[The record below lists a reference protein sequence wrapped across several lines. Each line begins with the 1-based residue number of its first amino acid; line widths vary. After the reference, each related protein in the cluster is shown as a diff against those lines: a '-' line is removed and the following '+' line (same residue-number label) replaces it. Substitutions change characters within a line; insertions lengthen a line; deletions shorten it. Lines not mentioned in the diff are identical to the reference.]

1 MITPDRQRR
10 PAPPRNPSGLLLPF
24 WAKWSIIVQARCAGL
39 TNGGKT
45 LTIKPKRWQVALSP
59 PPDHTARFP
68 GLSPLIVQLLYN
80 RGLSTPSEVRAFLRG
95 DWPEDNPFRLKGMNE
110 AVTRLRQAIRR
121 QEPIAV
127 YGDFDADG
135 VTATALLVETLS
147 ALGAQTEPY
156 IPHRVDEGYGLNTG
170 ALRELARRGIK
181 VVVTVDCGIR
191 SIPEVSYGRRLGLD
205 IIITD
210 HHSPGE
216 ELPPSVA
223 AINPKQADCRYPFK
237 ELAGVG
243 LAFKLAQALLR
254 TNRQTPVT
262 RGEVSLEEEDLLDL
276 VALGTVADLAPLLG
290 ENRALVR
297 RGLEKL
303 NRPQRLG
310 LQALLSQAGVRPG
323 QITATT
329 IGYVLGPRLNAA
341 GRLDTAMASYNL
353 LTSLSPAEAKS
364 LALELERVNRE
375 RQRLTVD
382 TLERAREQVLA
393 IGEEEKLFF
402 VAAGDYLPGI
412 VGLVAQRLTEEFYRP
427 SVVVELGPER
437 SRGSARSI
445 PEFNITAALD
455 RCSDLLVRYGG
466 HAAAAGFTVSNAN
479 LEPLQ
484 QRLRQIARRQLEGV
498 ELLPTLH
505 IDAEVDLSEMNWAT
519 YALLEQL
526 EPFGYANPT
535 PLFLSREVTVR
546 DARVVGENHLKMIL
560 SDGRAVWDA
569 IAFRQGEWAGKL
581 PYHIDIVYTLEVN
594 EWNEEKRL
602 QLNVKDLRPS
612 GLA

>member
-1 MITPDRQRR
+1 MT
-10 PAPPRNPSGLLLPF
+10 
-24 WAKWSIIVQARCAGL
+24 
-39 TNGGKT
+39 TE
-45 LTIKPKRWQVALSP
+45 PKRWQVAPLP
-59 PPDHTARFP
+59 PPGHTAHFP
-68 GLSPLIVQLLYN
+68 DLSPLIVQLLYN
-80 RGLSTPSEVRAFLRG
+80 RGLSAPYEVRAFLKG
-95 DWPEDNPFRLKGMNE
+95 EWPEDNPFRLKGMNE
-110 AVTRLRQAIRR
+110 AVTRLRQAIRQR
-121 QEPIAV
+121 EPIAV

-147 ALGAQTEPY
+147 ALGAQAEPY
-156 IPHRVDEGYGLNTG
+156 IPHRVDEGYGLNVG
-170 ALRELARRGIK
+170 ALRELAQRSIK

-191 SIPEVSYGRRLGLD
+191 SPSEVAYGHRLGLD
-205 IIITD
+205 IIVTD

-216 ELPPSVA
+216 ELPSATA

-254 TNRQTPVT
+254 ANRQTPIA
-262 RGEVSLEEEDLLDL
+262 RGAVDLDEEDLLDL
-276 VALGTVADLAPLLG
+276 VALGTVTDLAPLLG

-303 NRPQRLG
+303 NQPQRLG
-310 LQALLSQAGVRPG
+310 LQTLISQAGVRPG

-341 GRLDTAMASYNL
+341 GRLDTAMDSYNL
-353 LTSLSPAEAKS
+353 LTSNSLAEARS
-364 LALELERVNRE
+364 LALKLEEVNRE

-393 IGEEEKLFF
+393 IGEEERLFF
-402 VAAGDYLPGI
+402 VAAEDYLPGI
-412 VGLVAQRLTEEFYRP
+412 VGLVAQRLTDEFYRP
-427 SVVVELGPER
+427 SVVAELGGET
-437 SRGSARSI
+437 SRASCRSI

-455 RCSDLLVRYGG
+455 QCSELLVRYGG
-466 HAAAAGFTVSNAN
+466 HAAAAGFTVTNSN
-479 LEPLQ
+479 LESLQ
-484 QRLRQIARRQLEGV
+484 QRLRQIATHQLEGL
-498 ELLPTLH
+498 ELLPTLS

-519 YALLEQL
+519 HALLEQL

-535 PLFLSREVTVR
+535 PVFLSREVTVR
-546 DARVVGENHLKMIL
+546 DARVVGECHLKMTL

-569 IAFRQGEWAGKL
+569 IAFRQGGWAGKL
-581 PYHIDIVYTLEVN
+581 PRQIDVVYSLEVN

-602 QLNVKDLRPS
+602 QLNVKDLRPVI
-612 GLA
+612 

>member
-1 MITPDRQRR
+1 
-10 PAPPRNPSGLLLPF
+10 
-24 WAKWSIIVQARCAGL
+24 
-39 TNGGKT
+39 
-45 LTIKPKRWQVALSP
+45 LTIKPKRWQVAPPP
-59 PPDHTARFP
+59 PPDHMALFP
-68 GLSPLIVQLLYN
+68 GLSPFIVQLLHN
-80 RGLSTPSEVRAFLRG
+80 RGLDIPSKVQTFLKG

-110 AVTRLRQAIRR
+110 AVTRLRQAIRQ

-156 IPHRVDEGYGLNTG
+156 IPHRVDEGYGLNKG
-170 ALRELARRGIK
+170 ALRELAERGIK

-191 SIPEVSYGRRLGLD
+191 SISEVAHGRGLGLD
-205 IIITD
+205 ILVTD

-216 ELPPSVA
+216 ELPPATA
-223 AINPKQADCRYPFK
+223 AINPKQSDCRYPFK
-237 ELAGVG
+237 KLAGVG

-254 TNRQTPVT
+254 ANRQAPVA
-262 RGEVSLEEEDLLDL
+262 RGKVDLDEEDLLDL

-303 NRPQRLG
+303 NQPQRLG
-310 LQALLSQAGVRPG
+310 LQALISQAGVRPG

-353 LTSLSPAEAKS
+353 LTSSSPAEARS
-364 LALELERVNRE
+364 LALELEEANRE

-382 TLERAREQVLA
+382 TLEKAREQVLA
-393 IGEEEKLFF
+393 IGEEERLFF
-402 VAAGDYLPGI
+402 VAAEDYLSGI
-412 VGLVAQRLTEEFYRP
+412 VGLVAQRLTDEFYRP

-445 PEFNITAALD
+445 PEFNITLALD
-455 RCSDLLVRYGG
+455 QCSDLLVKYGG
-466 HAAAAGFTVSNAN
+466 HSAAAGFTVANAN

-484 QRLRQIARRQLEGV
+484 QRLRQIATRQLEDV
-498 ELLPTLH
+498 ELLPTLE
-505 IDAEVDLSEMNWAT
+505 IDAEVDLSEMDWAT
-519 YALLEQL
+519 HALLEQL

-535 PLFLSREVTVR
+535 PVFLSREVFVR
-546 DARVVGENHLKMIL
+546 DARVVGERHLKMTL

-569 IAFRQGEWAGKL
+569 IAFRQGGWAGKL
-581 PYHIDIVYTLEVN
+581 PRRIDVVYTLEVN

-602 QLNVKDLRPS
+602 QLNVKDLRPV
-612 GLA
+612 L

>member
-1 MITPDRQRR
+1 LST
-10 PAPPRNPSGLLLPF
+10 
-24 WAKWSIIVQARCAGL
+24 
-39 TNGGKT
+39 
-45 LTIKPKRWQVALSP
+45 KPKRWQVAP
-59 PPDHTARFP
+59 PPPPGHTARFP

-80 RGLSTPSEVRAFLRG
+80 RGLSTPYEVQAFLKG
-95 DWPEDNPFRLKGMNE
+95 DWPEDNPFRLKGMNV
-110 AVTRLRQAIRR
+110 AATRLRQAIRQR
-121 QEPIAV
+121 EPIAV

-147 ALGAQTEPY
+147 ALGAQAEPY
-156 IPHRVDEGYGLNTG
+156 IPHRVDEGYGLNKG
-170 ALRELARRGIK
+170 ALRELAQKGIK

-191 SIPEVSYGRRLGLD
+191 SIAEVSYGRRLGLD
-205 IIITD
+205 IIVTD
-210 HHSPGE
+210 HHSPGG
-216 ELPPSVA
+216 ELPPATA

-254 TNRQTPVT
+254 ANRQTPVA
-262 RGEVSLEEEDLLDL
+262 RGKVDLDEEDLLDL
-276 VALGTVADLAPLLG
+276 VALGTVTDLAPLLG

-303 NRPQRLG
+303 NQPQRLG
-310 LQALLSQAGVRPG
+310 LQALISQAGVRPG

-353 LTSLSPAEAKS
+353 LTSPSPAEAKS
-364 LALELERVNRE
+364 LALELEEVNRE

-382 TLERAREQVLA
+382 TLQRAREQVLA
-393 IGEEEKLFF
+393 MGEEERLFL
-402 VAAGDYLPGI
+402 VAAEDYPQGI

-445 PEFNITAALD
+445 LEFNITAALD
-455 RCSDLLVRYGG
+455 QCSDLLVRYGG

-479 LEPLQ
+479 LELLQ
-484 QRLRQIARRQLEGV
+484 QRLRRIAMHQLEGL
-498 ELLPTLH
+498 ELLPTLS

-519 YALLEQL
+519 HALLEQL
-526 EPFGYANPT
+526 EPFGYANPV
-535 PLFLSREVTVR
+535 PLFLSREVVVR
-546 DARVVGENHLKMIL
+546 DARVVGEDHLKMTL

-569 IAFRQGEWAGKL
+569 IAFRQGGWAGKL
-581 PYHIDIVYTLEVN
+581 PCRIDVVYTLEVN

-612 GLA
+612 A

>member
-1 MITPDRQRR
+1 M
-10 PAPPRNPSGLLLPF
+10 
-24 WAKWSIIVQARCAGL
+24 
-39 TNGGKT
+39 
-45 LTIKPKRWQVALSP
+45 AL
-59 PPDHTARFP
+59 FP

-80 RGLSTPSEVRAFLRG
+80 RGLSTPSEVQTFLKG
-95 DWPEDNPFRLKGMNE
+95 AWPEDNPFRLKGMNE
-110 AVTRLRQAIRR
+110 AVTRLRQAIRQR
-121 QEPIAV
+121 EPIAV

-147 ALGAQTEPY
+147 ALGAQAEPY
-156 IPHRVDEGYGLNTG
+156 IPHRVDEGYGLNVD
-170 ALRELARRGIK
+170 ALSELVQKGIQ

-191 SIPEVSYGRRLGLD
+191 SIAEVSYGRGLGLD
-205 IIITD
+205 IIVTD

-216 ELPPSVA
+216 ELPPATA

-254 TNRQTPVT
+254 ANRQTPVAS
-262 RGEVSLEEEDLLDL
+262 GKLDLDEEELLDL

-303 NRPQRLG
+303 NQPQRLG

-353 LTSLSPAEAKS
+353 LTSNSLAEARS
-364 LALELERVNRE
+364 LALALEEVNRE
-375 RQRLTVD
+375 RQQLTVD
-382 TLERAREQVLA
+382 TLERAREQVLE
-393 IGEEEKLFF
+393 IGEEERLFF
-402 VAAGDYLPGI
+402 VAAEDYLPGI
-412 VGLVAQRLTEEFYRP
+412 VGLVAQRLTDEFYRP
-427 SVVVELGPER
+427 SVVVELGGET
-437 SRGSARSI
+437 SRASCRSI

-455 RCSDLLVRYGG
+455 QCSDLLVRYGG
-466 HAAAAGFTVSNAN
+466 HAAAAGFTVSNVN
-479 LEPLQ
+479 LHLLQ
-484 QRLRQIARRQLEGV
+484 QRLRQIAMHQLEGL
-498 ELLPTLH
+498 ELLPTLS
-505 IDAEVDLSEMNWAT
+505 IDAEADLSEMNWAT
-519 YALLEQL
+519 HALLEQL
-526 EPFGYANPT
+526 EPFGYANPN
-535 PLFLSREVTVR
+535 PIFLSREVIVR
-546 DARVVGENHLKMIL
+546 DARVVGEDHLKMTL

-569 IAFRQGEWAGKL
+569 IAFRQGGWAEKL
-581 PYHIDIVYTLEVN
+581 PHRIDVVYTLEVN

-602 QLNVKDLRPS
+602 QLNVKDLRPVI
-612 GLA
+612 

>member
-1 MITPDRQRR
+1 
-10 PAPPRNPSGLLLPF
+10 
-24 WAKWSIIVQARCAGL
+24 
-39 TNGGKT
+39 
-45 LTIKPKRWQVALSP
+45 LTIKLKRWQVAP
-59 PPDHTARFP
+59 PPPRDYTAHFP

-80 RGLSTPSEVRAFLRG
+80 RRLRTPSEVHTFLKG

-110 AVTRLRQAIRR
+110 AVTRLRQALRR
-121 QEPIAV
+121 REPIAV

-135 VTATALLVETLS
+135 VTATALLVQTLT
-147 ALGAQTEPY
+147 ALDAQVQPY
-156 IPHRVDEGYGLNTG
+156 IPDRVDEGYGLNKG
-170 ALRELARRGIK
+170 ALRELAQKGVK

-191 SIPEVSYGRRLGLD
+191 ATDKVAYGRDLGLD
-205 IIITD
+205 IIVTD

-216 ELPPSVA
+216 ELPPATA
-223 AINPKQADCRYPFK
+223 AINPKQADCRYPF
-237 ELAGVG
+237 EQLAGVG

-254 TNRQTPVT
+254 ANRQIPVA
-262 RGEVSLEEEDLLDL
+262 RSKVDLDEEDLLDL
-276 VALGTVADLAPLLG
+276 VALGTVADLAPLLE
-290 ENRALVR
+290 ENRALVK

-303 NRPQRLG
+303 NQSQRLG
-310 LQALLSQAGVRPG
+310 LQALISQAGVRPG

-353 LTSLSPAEAKS
+353 LTTSSPAEAGS
-364 LALELERVNRE
+364 LALELDRINRE

-402 VAAGDYLPGI
+402 VAAKDYLSGI
-412 VGLVAQRLTEEFYRP
+412 VGLVAQRLADEFYRP
-427 SVVVELGPER
+427 SVVVELGEET
-437 SRGSARSI
+437 SRGSCRSI
-445 PEFNITAALD
+445 REFDIITALD
-455 RCSDLLVRYGG
+455 QCSDLLVKYGG
-466 HAAAAGFTVSNAN
+466 HSAAAGFTVANAN

-484 QRLRQIARRQLEGV
+484 QSLRQIATRELEGE
-498 ELLPTLH
+498 ELLPMLE

-526 EPFGYANPT
+526 EPFGRGNPA
-535 PLFLSREVTVR
+535 PLFLSREVIVR
-546 DARVVGENHLKMIL
+546 DARVVGEDHLKLTL

-569 IAFRQGEWAGKL
+569 IAFRQGGWAGKL
-581 PYHIDIVYTLEVN
+581 PHRIDVVYTLEVN

-602 QLNVKDLRPS
+602 QLNVKDLRPVI
-612 GLA
+612 

>member
-1 MITPDRQRR
+1 M
-10 PAPPRNPSGLLLPF
+10 
-24 WAKWSIIVQARCAGL
+24 
-39 TNGGKT
+39 
-45 LTIKPKRWQVALSP
+45 
-59 PPDHTARFP
+59 ARFP

-80 RGLSTPSEVRAFLRG
+80 RGLSTPSEVRAFLKG
-95 DWPEDNPFRLKGMNE
+95 EWPEDNPFRLKGMNE
-110 AVTRLRQAIRR
+110 AVTRLRQAIRQR
-121 QEPIAV
+121 EPIAV
-127 YGDFDADG
+127 YGDFDTDG

-147 ALGAQTEPY
+147 ALGAQVRPY
-156 IPHRVDEGYGLNTG
+156 IPHRVEEGYGLNMN
-170 ALRELARRGIK
+170 ALRELARRGSR

-191 SIPEVSYGRRLGLD
+191 SVPEVAYGRRLGLD
-205 IIITD
+205 IIVTD
-210 HHSPGE
+210 HHAPGE
-216 ELPPSVA
+216 ELPPATA

-254 TNRQTPVT
+254 AHRQTPVASSKVGA
-262 RGEVSLEEEDLLDL
+262 RGRAPLLQEEDLLDL

-290 ENRALVR
+290 ENRALVM

-303 NRPQRLG
+303 NQPQRLG
-310 LQALLSQAGVRPG
+310 LQALISRAGVRPG

-329 IGYVLGPRLNAA
+329 IGYILGPRLNAA

-353 LTSLSPAEAKS
+353 LLSSSPTEAES
-364 LALELERVNRE
+364 LALKLEEVNRE

-393 IGEEEKLFF
+393 LGEEEKLFF
-402 VAAGDYLPGI
+402 VAAEDYLPGI

-427 SVVVELGPER
+427 SVVVELGEKT

-455 RCSDLLVRYGG
+455 QCRDLLVRYGG
-466 HAAAAGFTVSNAN
+466 HAAAAGFTVANAN

-484 QRLRQIARRQLEGV
+484 QRLRQIAMHQLEGR
-498 ELLPTLH
+498 ELLPTLS
-505 IDAEVDLSEMNWAT
+505 IDAEVDLSEINWAT
-519 YALLEQL
+519 YTLLEQL
-526 EPFGYANPT
+526 EPFGYANPA
-535 PLFLSREVTVR
+535 PLLLSRGVIVR
-546 DARVVGENHLKMIL
+546 DARLVGEDHLKMTL
-560 SDGRAVWDA
+560 SDGRVVWDA
-569 IAFRQGEWAGKL
+569 IAFHQGEWVGKL
-581 PYHIDIVYTLEVN
+581 PRCLDIVYTLEVN

-612 GLA
+612 T

>member
-1 MITPDRQRR
+1 
-10 PAPPRNPSGLLLPF
+10 
-24 WAKWSIIVQARCAGL
+24 L
-39 TNGGKT
+39 TT
-45 LTIKPKRWQVALSP
+45 KPKRWQIAP
-59 PPDHTARFP
+59 PPSPGHVARFLDLP
-68 GLSPLIVQLLYN
+68 PLIVQLLYS
-80 RGLSTPSEVRAFLRG
+80 RGLSTPSEVQTFLKG

-110 AVTRLRQAIRR
+110 AVTRLRQAIRQR
-121 QEPIAV
+121 EPIAV

-135 VTATALLVETLS
+135 VTATVLLVETLS
-147 ALGAQTEPY
+147 ALGAQAEPY
-156 IPHRVDEGYGLNTG
+156 IPHRVDEGYGLNKG
-170 ALRELARRGIK
+170 ALSELAQRGIK

-191 SIPEVSYGRRLGLD
+191 STSEVAYGRGLGLD
-205 IIITD
+205 IIVTD

-216 ELPPSVA
+216 ELPPTTA
-223 AINPKQADCRYPFK
+223 AINPKQSDCRYPFK
-237 ELAGVG
+237 KLAGVG

-254 TNRQTPVT
+254 ANRQTPVA
-262 RGEVSLEEEDLLDL
+262 RGKVNLDEEDLLDL

-303 NRPQRLG
+303 NQPQRLG
-310 LQALLSQAGVRPG
+310 LRALISQAGVRPG

-353 LTSLSPAEAKS
+353 LTSSSPAEARS
-364 LALELERVNRE
+364 LALELEEANRE

-382 TLERAREQVLA
+382 TVEKAREQVLA
-393 IGEEEKLFF
+393 LGEEEKLFF
-402 VAAGDYLPGI
+402 VAAEDYLSGI
-412 VGLVAQRLTEEFYRP
+412 VGLVAQRLTDEFYRP

-455 RCSDLLVRYGG
+455 QCSDLLVKYGG
-466 HAAAAGFTVSNAN
+466 HSAAAGFTVTNAK
-479 LEPLQ
+479 LESLQ
-484 QRLRQIARRQLEGV
+484 QRLRQIAMHQLEGL
-498 ELLPTLH
+498 ELLPTLS

-519 YALLEQL
+519 HALLKQL

-535 PLFLSREVTVR
+535 PVFLSREVIVR
-546 DARVVGENHLKMIL
+546 DARVVGERHLKMTL

-569 IAFRQGEWAGKL
+569 IAFRQGGWAGKL
-581 PYHIDIVYTLEVN
+581 PHRIDVVYTLEVN

-612 GLA
+612 T